1 MEPRAHE
8 SGWSRACDRALVL
21 AFVLFCTLPGLWT
34 WLAPAPA
41 VSIEREFRRPAKLP
55 DVPGD
60 LPALEAW
67 PSAFDAWFRDHFGGR
82 SAWIRAHNQLKL
94 EVFRTSPTPEI
105 VVGPDTWMFTTRDR
119 AVDVWRGADPLS
131 AEELALWGSVLEDR
145 RAWCAQRGVK
155 YLFAIAPN
163 KESIYPEY
171 FPQRFD
177 KVGPSRREQLV
188 AHVAARSQVPLLDLT
203 GAITAE
209 KALAPQGESLYY
221 PLGTHWNDRGAVP
234 AARALLERVRE
245 EIPVVTA
252 PSRESFRFEP
262 TEFQDDSWAGRLYLE
277 DRLRQPSA
285 NARFERAIPASAW
298 ERLAQFLERR
308 DKTPE
313 ERVRFLIEPVE
324 TESRGWSIEVTES
337 IQVRV
342 RREGSDLP
350 KAVVFHDS
358 MGEKLRP
365 LLAEHFREVAFRW
378 VPDFDT
384 DTIERERPDLVL
396 QVFVERALAAMS
408 LSTSPLD
415 TQERLAEEF
424 GSSKLTLVSGV
435 GSLAVAAGGKSAAFP
450 ESNGALRVE
459 YGGGAVEVP
468 ALEVP
473 AGHWALVRVE
483 LDSPVD
489 TALLLEFLTRRFA
502 TYSRLARGV
511 QRPLPR
517 GERSVVYVKLRVPG
531 LSGPI
536 RLHPGL
542 AAGVYRLR
550 SLEVRA
556 VPQ

>member
-1 MEPRAHE
+1 MLA
-8 SGWSRACDRALVL
+8 L

-55 DVPGD
+55 EPPKS
-60 LPALEAW
+60 LASLEAW
-67 PSAFDAWFRDHFGGR
+67 PSGFDAWFRDHFGGR
-82 SAWIRAHNQLKL
+82 STWIRAHNQLKL
-94 EVFRTSPTPEI
+94 ELFHTSPTSEI
-105 VVGPDTWMFTTRDR
+105 VVGPDSWMFTTRDR

-131 AEELALWGSVLEDR
+131 AEELALWESVLEDR

-171 FPQRFD
+171 FPERFD
-177 KVGPSRREQLV
+177 KVGPSRREQL
-188 AHVAARSQVPLLDLT
+188 ASHVAARSQFPLLDLT
-203 GAITAE
+203 DALVAE
-209 KALAPQGESLYY
+209 KELSPQGEPLYY

-234 AARALLERVRE
+234 AARALLERVRAE
-245 EIPVVTA
+245 LPAVSV

-277 DRLRQPSA
+277 DRLRQPNA
-285 NARFERAIPASAW
+285 NATFERTIPASAW
-298 ERLAQFLERR
+298 DRLSQFLERR
-308 DKTPE
+308 DKSPE
-313 ERVRFLIEPVE
+313 ERVRFLIEPAAQE
-324 TESRGWSIEVTES
+324 PPGWSIEVTES

-342 RREGSDLP
+342 RRERTDLP

-384 DTIERERPDLVL
+384 DGIERERPDVVL

-415 TQERLAEEF
+415 TQERLAAEF
-424 GSSKLTLVSGV
+424 ESSKLNLASGV
-435 GSLAVAAGGKSAAFP
+435 SSLAVAPGGKSTAAP
-450 ESNGALRVE
+450 EPDGTLRVE
-459 YGGGAVEVP
+459 YGGGAVELP
-468 ALEVP
+468 ALDVP
-473 AGHWALVRVE
+473 KGHWALLRVE
-483 LDSPVD
+483 LDAPLD
-489 TALLLEFLTRRFA
+489 TALLLEFLTQRFS

-511 QRPLPR
+511 QRPLAR
-517 GERSVVYVKLRVPG
+517 GERAVVYVKLRVPG

>member
-1 MEPRAHE
+1 ME
-8 SGWSRACDRALVL
+8 SGWSGACDRALVL
-21 AFVLFCTLPGLWT
+21 AFALFCTLPGLWT

-55 DVPGD
+55 EAPGD
-60 LPALEAW
+60 LVALEAW

-94 EVFRTSPTPEI
+94 ELFHTSPTSEI

-131 AEELALWGSVLEDR
+131 AEELALWESVLEDR

-171 FPQRFD
+171 FPKRFD
-177 KVGPSRREQLV
+177 KLGPSRREQLV
-188 AHVAARSQVPLLDLT
+188 AHVAARSQFPLLDLT
-203 GAITAE
+203 DALVSE
-209 KALAPQGESLYY
+209 KELAPQGEPLYY

-234 AARALLERVRE
+234 AARALLERVRAE
-245 EIPVVTA
+245 LPAVSV

-277 DRLRQPSA
+277 DRLRQPNA
-285 NARFERAIPASAW
+285 NATFERAIPASAW
-298 ERLAQFLERR
+298 DRLSQFLERR

-313 ERVRFLIEPVE
+313 ERVRFLIEPAAQE
-324 TESRGWSIEVTES
+324 PRGWSIEVTES

-342 RREGSDLP
+342 RRERTDLP

-384 DTIERERPDLVL
+384 DGIERERPDVVL

-415 TQERLAEEF
+415 TQERLAAEF
-424 GSSKLTLVSGV
+424 ESSKLTVFSGAR
-435 GSLAVAAGGKSAAFP
+435 SLAVADGGKSTAFP
-450 ESNGALRVE
+450 EPDGTLRVE
-459 YGGGAVEVP
+459 YGGGAVELP

-483 LDSPVD
+483 VDAPVE
-489 TALLLEFLTRRFA
+489 TAMLLEFLTRRFA

-517 GERSVVYVKLRVPG
+517 GERAVVYVKLRVPG